1 MYVPIALGAAA
12 LWVFYRKRLGLPIL
26 PHLGPVPH
34 IPVLTP
40 AGPALVPATTQV
52 IPVSSLSPT
61 AALSLAQAAS
71 QTAID
76 PGIHA
81 PRYITGSGYGAA
93 SQGALGQFV
102 GQTTTEHPILSH
114 HNNPALA
121 FDILSH
127 DSMPRG
133 QHIDEFGIL
142 RSSLSRPFGVR

>member
-61 AALSLAQAAS
+61 AALRLAQAAS

-102 GQTTTEHPILSH
+102 GQTTHERSMLPH
-114 HNNPALA
+114 HDALA
-121 FDILSH
+121 FDILSY